1 MFKICCGPPTTPLP
15 DDIAWWAPTDKAP
28 AGVDGTLAGV
38 DGIGNEK
45 PEVEGVAGT
54 PDVEV
59 VETGIGNEKP
69 EVEGVAGTRDVEVVE
84 SAESPNVEA
93 VETAGT
99 ADVEGV
105 ADTCTSATA
114 VVVEVSTSES
124 IVDAV
129 CGGTAEWAVE
139 AVVKGTDCEGR
150 SG

>member
-15 DDIAWWAPTDKAP
+15 NDIAWWARTDKAF
-28 AGVDGTLAGV
+28 
-38 DGIGNEK
+38 
-45 PEVEGVAGT
+45 AGT

-59 VETGIGNEKP
+59 VET
-69 EVEGVAGTRDVEVVE
+69 
-84 SAESPNVEA
+84 AESPNVEA

-114 VVVEVSTSES
+114 IVVEVSTSES
-124 IVDAV
+124 VVDAV

>member
-45 PEVEGVAGT
+45 PEVEGVSGT

-59 VETGIGNEKP
+59 VET
-69 EVEGVAGTRDVEVVE
+69 
-84 SAESPNVEA
+84 AESPNMEA

-99 ADVEGV
+99 AYVEVV

-124 IVDAV
+124 VVDAV
-129 CGGTAEWAVE
+129 CGGTAEWVVE
-139 AVVKGTDCEGR
+139 AVVKGTDCEGC

>member
-59 VETGIGNEKP
+59 VET
-69 EVEGVAGTRDVEVVE
+69 
-84 SAESPNVEA
+84 AESPNVEA

-114 VVVEVSTSES
+114 VVVEISTSES
-124 IVDAV
+124 VVDAV
-129 CGGTAEWAVE
+129 CGGTAE
-139 AVVKGTDCEGR
+139 
-150 SG
+150 

>member
-59 VETGIGNEKP
+59 VEI
-69 EVEGVAGTRDVEVVE
+69 
-84 SAESPNVEA
+84 AESPNVEA

-124 IVDAV
+124 VVGAV